1 MTDFAVT
8 SHVAVFN
15 NELDFLLGAAI
26 PAPPPHGN
34 PLWMLVDPLRDVGL
48 RIHDTLIERHASREQ
63 KMLIFALTRWRH
75 CADGHDQFD

>member
-8 SHVAVFN
+8 SDVAVFN

-26 PAPPPHGN
+26 AAPPPHGN

-63 KMLIFALTRWRH
+63 KMLIFALTR
-75 CADGHDQFD
+75 